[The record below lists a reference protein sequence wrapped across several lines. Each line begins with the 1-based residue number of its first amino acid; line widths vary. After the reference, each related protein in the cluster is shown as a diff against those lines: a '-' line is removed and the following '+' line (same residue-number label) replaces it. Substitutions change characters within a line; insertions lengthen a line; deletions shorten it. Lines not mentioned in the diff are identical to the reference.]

1 MSVVNFKNIDDICLI
16 EINNPPVNAISA
28 EVRKGL
34 LKVVIELE
42 KNEKIKAVIIC
53 APNRTFLAGADIREF
68 GKNVDGPILS
78 DICNR
83 LERLDKIVI
92 ASLHGTPLGGGLEV
106 AMACHYRIATP
117 NTRVG
122 HQRFCLE

>member
-1 MSVVNFKNIDDICLI
+1 MSVVSFKNIDDICLI

-117 NTRVG
+117 KY
-122 HQRFCLE
+122 